1 MNRAVIVV
9 LLVAA
14 AFLGAPLS
22 AQAQDPTPPAGGAGW
37 ADDAPNRRGM
47 VVSGH
52 PEASKVGLAVLRRG
66 GNAVDAAVAVA
77 FALAAVSPDAGNLG
91 GGGFLV
97 LRRADGTATSWDFRE
112 QAPNGAWREMY
123 AGRGAASSTVGHLAV
138 GVPGTVAG
146 LAAAHAAHGSLPWA
160 GLVDPAVRLAEVQV
174 LTGRNAVLLNQ
185 YRDDFARF
193 PSTAAAFTKP
203 DEEIY
208 VPGERFEQPDLART
222 LARIRDRGAAGFY
235 QGETADLVVAEMERG
250 GGLVTHADL
259 RAYRAVE
266 RPLVETDYRG
276 YRVRA
281 MGPPS
286 SGGVALVQS
295 LEAIEPYPLGDMG
308 FHSASS
314 VHLVGEALRRA
325 FADRAEWL
333 GDPDA
338 VDVPTRALT
347 DSAYVAERMRTFDPA
362 RASASLEVGAGT
374 PPRPEGTETTHVSV
388 VDAEGNAVAMTVT
401 LNDYFGSKV
410 VVGGAGFFLNDEMDD
425 FTSEPGRPNLWGLVQ
440 GERNAVAPGRRMVS
454 SMTPVVV
461 DDAAGRLFMVA
472 GSPGG
477 SRIISTVL
485 EVLTNV
491 VDFGLGAQEAVSRP
505 RFHHQ
510 WLPDELEHEDGLP
523 EATLDG
529 LRERGWALDRLVRF
543 GAANVVVV
551 RYGPDGARTLE
562 GGADPRRT
570 DDDARGF

>member
-1 MNRAVIVV
+1 MTTPVHKA
-9 LLVAA
+9 LSLVALVLV
-14 AFLGAPLS
+14 LGAS
-22 AQAQDPTPPAGGAGW
+22 SRPAAAVW
-37 ADDAPNRRGM
+37 ADSLDVAARRGM

-52 PEASKVGLAVLRRG
+52 PEASEAGLTVLRQG

-112 QAPNGAWREMY
+112 RAPAGAWREMY
-123 AGRGAASSTVGHLAV
+123 AGPEGASSTRGHLAV

-146 LAAAHAAHGSLPWA
+146 LAAAHAAEGTALWA
-160 GLVDPAVRLAEVQV
+160 DLVQPAVGLAEGHA
-174 LTGRNAVLLNQ
+174 LTGRNAVLFNQ

-203 DEEIY
+203 DGAIY
-208 VPGERFEQPDLART
+208 LPGETFRQPDLART

-235 QGETADLVVAEMERG
+235 TGETADLIVAEMGRG
-250 GGLVTHADL
+250 GGLITHDDL

-266 RPLVETDYRG
+266 RPVVETDYRG

-295 LEAIEPYPLGDMG
+295 LEAVEPYSLADMRL
-308 FHSASS
+308 HSPES

-338 VDVPTRALT
+338 VDVPTAGLT
-347 DSAYVAERMRTFDPA
+347 DSAYVVRRMRTFDPA
-362 RASASLEVGAGT
+362 RASDSRAVGHGT

-388 VDAEGNAVAMTVT
+388 VDAAGNAVAMTVT

-461 DDAAGRLFMVA
+461 DDPEGRLFMVA

-485 EVLTNV
+485 QVLTNV
-491 VDFGLGAQEAVSRP
+491 IDFGLGAQEAVARP

-510 WLPDELEHEDGLP
+510 WLPDELEYERGLP

-529 LRERGWALDRLVRF
+529 LRERGWTLDRLVRF

-562 GGADPRRT
+562 GGADPRRS
-570 DDDARGF
+570 DDAARGF

>member
-1 MNRAVIVV
+1 MLKRPVRKGLARAALAALV
-9 LLVAA
+9 LAA
-14 AFLGAPLS
+14 
-22 AQAQDPTPPAGGAGW
+22 TPPAVAGRADSLDGSGAS
-37 ADDAPNRRGM
+37 RGM

-52 PEASKVGLAVLRRG
+52 PEASKAGLAVLRDG

-112 QAPNGAWREMY
+112 TAPAGAWREMY
-123 AGRGAASSTVGHLAV
+123 AGRGEASSTRGHLAV

-146 LAAAHAAHGSLPWA
+146 LAAAHAADGSRPWDA
-160 GLVDPAVRLAEVQV
+160 LVDPAVRLAAGHV
-174 LTGRNAVLLNQ
+174 LTGRNAVLFNR

-193 PSTAAAFTKP
+193 PSSAAAFTKA

-208 VPGERFEQPDLART
+208 LPGETFRQPDLART
-222 LARIRDRGAAGFY
+222 LARIRDDGADGFY
-235 QGETADLVVAEMERG
+235 AGETADLLVAEMGRG
-250 GGLVTHADL
+250 GGLITHADL
-259 RAYRAVE
+259 QAYRAVE

-286 SGGVALVQS
+286 SGGVALVQV
-295 LEAIEPYPLGDMG
+295 LEAIEPYPLADMG
-308 FHSASS
+308 FHSDDA

-347 DSAYVAERMRTFDPA
+347 DSAYVARRMRTFDPR
-362 RASASLEVGAGT
+362 RASDSQTLSAGQ

-388 VDAEGNAVAMTVT
+388 VDADGNAVAMTVT

-461 DDAAGRLFMVA
+461 DDPEGRLFMVA

-477 SRIISTVL
+477 ARIISTVL

-491 VDFGLGAQEAVSRP
+491 IDFGLDAQEAVARP

-510 WLPDELEHEDGLP
+510 WLPDEMEYEPGLP
-523 EATLDG
+523 DAALDG

-543 GAANVVVV
+543 GAANIVVV

-570 DDDARGF
+570 DDDARGY